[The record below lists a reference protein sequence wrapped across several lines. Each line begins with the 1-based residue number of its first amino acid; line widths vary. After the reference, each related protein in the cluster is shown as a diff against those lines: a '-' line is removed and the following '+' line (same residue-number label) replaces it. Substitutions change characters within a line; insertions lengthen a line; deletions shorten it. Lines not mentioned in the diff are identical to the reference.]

1 MSDMRSFSTPMMQQ
15 YMKIKQQYADC
26 LLFFRLGD
34 FYELFLDD
42 ALLGA
47 RLLGITL
54 TKRPRGKDGDIPMA
68 GVPYHAAS
76 TYISKLIKSGHR
88 VAICEQVSLPNSKSI
103 VERAVVRI
111 ITPGTVLDDQS
122 LLIPEHNFIMSVS
135 FHAHKVG
142 VAVADVSTGLLQL
155 TEFERTEKVAEL
167 IARELQRFS
176 PSECIVSPST
186 YGTPELLGM
195 VIQTSAAS
203 SAFNQWKK
211 GKKAVNLLLDHFS
224 LLAMSSLSLSDSSPA
239 LESAASLLAYIE
251 HTQQQTVEHFSNP
264 EWYSSNECLVLDA
277 STMRNLELFSTIR
290 TADKKGSL
298 YGLLDQT
305 NSAAGARLLRR
316 WLGEPLLNKDQIQ
329 NRHQAVAELVQQ
341 QSKRAALRIHTAAL
355 YDIERQLAKLSLRLA
370 TPAAVLNIAQSLEQ
384 CIAITGIVST
394 FSARF
399 WEPFSH
405 IDTSKVAAIIT
416 YIYDHLHTE
425 MVDGTAIR
433 MSIKPGVSKALD
445 LLRDRVQ
452 GGEAWLLEFEQAER
466 KRTGINSLKCKYNS
480 VFGYYI
486 EISNANLDAV
496 PSDYTRKQTLV
507 NAERFVTPELKAQE
521 ELVLSA
527 QEKIDRLE
535 LALFQEIVDY
545 VTAQREL
552 IMKIAQA
559 LAELDVIS
567 TFAEIS
573 YVRNYC
579 QPSMVET
586 GELRITAGR
595 HPVVES
601 LVAEKFVPNDVH
613 LDSETQQ
620 MLIITGPNMAGKSVF
635 MRQVAL
641 IVLMSHLGCFVP
653 AQSATIPITDRIFV
667 RSGASDSISDGLSTF
682 MVEMV
687 ETAAILNN
695 LTENSLI
702 VMDEIGRGTS
712 TYDGISIA
720 SAIAEYLAKHTFKP
734 KVLFATHYHELQA
747 LAYSYPDRIHN
758 YQVAVERHQGKPL
771 FLYTVIPGESSHSF
785 GVAVAALAGVPE
797 AVVKRAEELLEEL
810 ESTKRRSTARL
821 GTKSVIVGKRTH
833 PIIEKLLLLD
843 LRTTTPLD
851 ALNVLAEYQKELKD
865 GEN

>member
-1 MSDMRSFSTPMMQQ
+1 MMQQ
-15 YMKIKQQYADC
+15 YMKIKQQYSDC
-26 LLFFRLGD
+26 MLFFRLGD

-68 GVPYHAAS
+68 GVPYHAAA
-76 TYISKLIKSGHR
+76 TYISKLIKLGHR

-122 LLIPEHNFIMSVS
+122 LLVPEHNFILAVA
-135 FHAHKVG
+135 FHTRSVG
-142 VAVADVSTGLLQL
+142 VAVADVSTGLLKL

-167 IARELQRFS
+167 IARELQRFA
-176 PSECIVSPST
+176 PSECIVSVST
-186 YGTPELLGM
+186 YSDPELLGM
-195 VIQTSAAS
+195 VIQSNAAV
-203 SAFNQWKK
+203 SAFDQWKK
-211 GKKAVNLLLDHFS
+211 GKRAVNVLNDHFS
-224 LLAMSSLSLSDSSPA
+224 ALAMSSLSLNESSPA

-264 EWYSSNECLVLDA
+264 EWYSSTECLLLDA

-290 TADKKGSL
+290 NADKKGSL

-316 WLGEPLLNKDQIQ
+316 WLGEPLLDKDRILA
-329 NRHQAVAELVQQ
+329 RHDAVAELVQQ
-341 QSKRAALRIHTAAL
+341 QSKRAAIRAHTAAL

-370 TPAAVLNIAQSLEQ
+370 TPAAIINIAQSLEQ
-384 CIAITGIVST
+384 FIAIHGIIST
-394 FSARF
+394 FSASF
-399 WEPFSH
+399 WQPHTE
-405 IDTSKVAAIIT
+405 IDTKKVAIIIK
-416 YIYDHLHTE
+416 YVYDHLNTE
-425 MVDGTAIR
+425 LIDGTAIR
-433 MSIKPGVSKALD
+433 MSIKFGVSRELD

-507 NAERFVTPELKAQE
+507 NAERFITPELKAQE

-527 QEKIDRLE
+527 QEKIDQLE

-545 VTAQREL
+545 VTGQREL
-552 IMKIAQA
+552 IMNIAHV

-586 GELRITAGR
+586 GELKITAGR

-601 LVAEKFVPNDVH
+601 LVAEKFVPNDV
-613 LDSETQQ
+613 LLNPQSQQ

-653 AQSATIPITDRIFV
+653 AQAATIPITDRIFV

-695 LTENSLI
+695 VTENSLI

-720 SAIAEYLAKHTFKP
+720 SAIAEYLAKHPSKP
-734 KVLFATHYHELQA
+734 KVLFATHYHELQS
-747 LAYSYPDRIHN
+747 LAITYPDQIHN

-771 FLYTVIPGESSHSF
+771 FLYTMIPGESSHSF
-785 GVAVAALAGVPE
+785 GVAVAALAGVPDL
-797 AVVKRAEELLEEL
+797 VVKRAEQLLSEL
-810 ESTKRRSTARL
+810 ESSKRQSTKHSIPNN
-821 GTKSVIVGKRTH
+821 GIVGEQRH
-833 PIIEKLLLLD
+833 PVINKLLTLD
-843 LRTTTPLD
+843 LTTTTPLD
-851 ALNVLAEYQKELKD
+851 ALNALAEYQKELKD
-865 GEN
+865 GED